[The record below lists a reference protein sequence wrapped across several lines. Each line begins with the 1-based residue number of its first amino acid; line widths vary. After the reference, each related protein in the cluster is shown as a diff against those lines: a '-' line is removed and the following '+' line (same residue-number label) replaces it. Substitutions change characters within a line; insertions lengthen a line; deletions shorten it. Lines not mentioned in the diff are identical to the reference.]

1 MNELSVELRV
11 DIGGHDYLPHSF
23 LIVTGPDGIERGYGF
38 GPLEDGNMV
47 DYGWIKDNFDH
58 ERNTSTGKIPLDVDS
73 YNRLVA
79 YINKSIANPPPY
91 NLFFGSQC
99 ANWAVKG
106 LVEAGIPAF
115 ASPNM
120 FPDNFLRDVF
130 ESIVWNPY
138 TQFLNIKVNDLFG
151 QARVMR
157 RIDPLALDLDGDGV
171 ETVGITADKKILFDH
186 NSDGIRAATGWV
198 KSDDAL
204 LVLDRN
210 GNGSIDN
217 GSELFGVD
225 TLLSNGQKATTGFAA
240 LADLDSNRDGVFNS
254 ADAKYA
260 QIQLWRDLDQDGMSN
275 SGELQTLAEAGIAS
289 INLNSV
295 VNRRDL
301 GNGNVQTD
309 TANFTRTDGG
319 IGTAANLDFASN
331 AFYREFGDNIALTSE
346 AARMPNLR
354 GAGMVRDLQEAAS
367 IDAKLI
373 QDVNGLSG
381 LSRVDAMNQLDQLL
395 QDWAGTANFKTSQQ
409 RAADMGV
416 KLLFSV
422 PDATATEMIAIQR
435 LGGGPSNLTGVLAEL
450 GVTLERYNIVKEK
463 VAAMGRMISVLEAFN
478 GQTFL
483 DFPDSGGVA
492 DGTAFSVPQ
501 VNIISSDNNGEP
513 ISSLASSPVVVSS
526 LLPGQGNLLR
536 RSYATLKESVYAD
549 LVGPVRLKSYL
560 DAVSLKIDASGIS
573 MDFTALDAKLDSAY
587 KNDPIETFIDCL
599 DLQKCIDPL
608 SKMGWQGAAKLV
620 GWASDIAS
628 KGQLDQL
635 KSSLVIAYA
644 ECSNGVPEIRV
655 GTTSADTISAG
666 KTDDIVIGLS
676 GNDSLYGNA
685 GNDILDGGAGN
696 DSLLGGEGND
706 VYLFNRGSGQDM
718 VLNFD
723 TTVDKVDVV
732 QFAADITSTDVIISN
747 TENNLV
753 LSIKGTT
760 DKLTIYSYFQ
770 NDAANTYRVEEIRFA
785 DGTVWN
791 VDTVKA
797 LVLLP
802 TAGNDY
808 LRGYATADTIN
819 GGDGNDTLVG
829 EAGNDVLNGD
839 NGNDLLTGCNGND
852 VINGGA
858 GDDTLR
864 GENGNDILGGET
876 GNDSLLGGEGNDL
889 YLFGRGGGQDTVF
902 NFDTL
907 AAKVDVIQFGADIGS
922 GDVNISRAQDDLVL
936 NIKGTTD
943 KLTIYSY
950 FQNDAASTYRV
961 EEIRFADGT
970 VWNVDTIKALALLPT
985 AGNDYLRG
993 YATADIISGGEGND
1007 TLSGEAGDDIVN
1019 GDNGNDYLNGS
1030 NGNDVL
1036 NGGTGSDSLYGGN
1049 GNDILDG
1056 GVGNDSLLGGEGN
1069 DVYLFGRGSGQ
1080 DSINNNDLAAGK
1092 VDAVQFAA
1100 DITIADVSMKRVGSE
1115 LEISL
1120 IGTADKLTIS
1130 SYFFQDGAGS
1140 YKLEEIRFADGTVWN
1155 VEMVKAMVLLPT
1167 AGNDN
1172 LRGYATAD
1180 IISGEG
1186 GNDFIYA
1193 GDGNDTINGGEGA
1206 DNLSGE
1212 NGNDVVNGG
1221 AGNDT
1226 LYGDNGIDILDGG
1239 VGDDSLYGNAG
1250 TDILQGGAG
1259 NDYFSDSSGAA
1270 LFDGGLGNDTINGG
1284 ANVEIFVGGQ
1294 GNDTYTTGAGNDILL
1309 FNKGDGQDSFAAG
1322 GTGNDTVSLGGSG
1335 LNYADLALAKSGTDL
1350 VLKVGA
1356 VDQITFRN
1364 WYASTPTRPIATL
1377 QVIAEAMDD
1386 FAQGGSDP
1394 LKDQRVERFNFTGLV
1409 ETFDAARTANAGLSS
1424 WALTNALNNFSQGG
1438 SDTAAVGGDFAYQY
1452 GKNGTFAGMGVTTA
1466 LNTLSDVNMGA
1477 TSQAL
1482 TAPSGQQSGAIR
1494 LS

>member
-1 MNELSVELRV
+1 MNELSVELVV
-11 DIGGHDYLPHSF
+11 DVFGKDGLPHTF
-23 LIVTGPDGIERGYGF
+23 LIIVGPDGKDRGFGF
-38 GPLEDGNMV
+38 GPLEDGNFI
-47 DYGWIKDNFDH
+47 DYGRIKDNIEH

-260 QIQLWRDLDQDGMSN
+260 QVQLWRDLDQDGMSD

-309 TANFTRTDGG
+309 AANFTRTDGSVG
-319 IGTAANLDFASN
+319 AAANLDFASN
-331 AFYREFGDNIALTSE
+331 AFYREFGDSIALTSE

-435 LGGGPSNLTGVLAEL
+435 LGGGPSNLSGVLAEL

-501 VNIISSDNNGEP
+501 VNIVSSDNNGEP
-513 ISSLASSPVVVSS
+513 ISILASSPVVVSS
-526 LLPGQGNLLR
+526 LVPGQGDLLR
-536 RSYATLKESVYAD
+536 RSYVTLKESVYGD
-549 LVGPVRLKSYL
+549 LVGPTRLKSYL

-573 MDFTALDAKLDSAY
+573 MDFTALNAKLDGAY
-587 KNDPIETFIDCL
+587 KNDPIATFIDCL
-599 DLQKCIDPL
+599 DLQKYIEPL
-608 SKMGWQGAAKLV
+608 SKMGWQGAARLV
-620 GWASDIAS
+620 SWASDIAS

-635 KSSLVIAYA
+635 KSGLALVYA
-644 ECSNGVPEIRV
+644 ESSNGVPEIRL
-655 GTTSADTISAG
+655 GTAGAESISAG
-666 KTDDIVIGLS
+666 KSDDIIVGLA
-676 GNDSLYGNA
+676 GNDTLRGEN

-706 VYLFNRGSGQDM
+706 VYLFGRGSGQDM

-723 TTVDKVDVV
+723 TALDKVDVV
-732 QFAADITSTDVIISN
+732 QFAADIASTDVIISN

-760 DKLTIYSYFQ
+760 DKLTIYGYFQ
-770 NDAANTYRVEEIRFA
+770 NDGANTYRVEEIRFS

-797 LVLLP
+797 LALLP
-802 TAGNDY
+802 TTGNDI

-829 EAGNDVLNGD
+829 EAGDDVLNGD
-839 NGNDLLTGCNGND
+839 NGNDYLAGGSGND

-858 GDDTLR
+858 GNDTLF
-864 GENGNDILGGET
+864 GDNGNDILDGGI

-889 YLFGRGGGQDTVF
+889 YLFGRGSGQDTVY
-902 NFDTL
+902 NRDIAST
-907 AAKVDVIQFGADIGS
+907 DVI
-922 GDVNISRAQDDLVL
+922 ISNTENNLVL
-936 NIKGTTD
+936 SIKGTTD
-943 KLTIYSY
+943 KLTINGY
-950 FQNDAASTYRV
+950 FQNDGANTYRV

-970 VWNVDTIKALALLPT
+970 VWGIDTVKALALLPT
-985 AGNDYLRG
+985 TGSDILRG
-993 YATADIISGGEGND
+993 YATADTINGGDGND
-1007 TLSGEAGDDIVN
+1007 TLVGEAGSDALN
-1019 GDNGNDYLNGS
+1019 GDNGADRLLGGDGS
-1030 NGNDVL
+1030 DVL
-1036 NGGTGSDSLYGGN
+1036 NGGAGADTLYGDN

-1056 GVGNDSLLGGEGN
+1056 G
-1069 DVYLFGRGSGQ
+1069 
-1080 DSINNNDLAAGK
+1080 I
-1092 VDAVQFAA
+1092 
-1100 DITIADVSMKRVGSE
+1100 
-1115 LEISL
+1115 
-1120 IGTADKLTIS
+1120 
-1130 SYFFQDGAGS
+1130 
-1140 YKLEEIRFADGTVWN
+1140 
-1155 VEMVKAMVLLPT
+1155 
-1167 AGNDN
+1167 
-1172 LRGYATAD
+1172 
-1180 IISGEG
+1180 
-1186 GNDFIYA
+1186 
-1193 GDGNDTINGGEGA
+1193 
-1206 DNLSGE
+1206 
-1212 NGNDVVNGG
+1212 
-1221 AGNDT
+1221 
-1226 LYGDNGIDILDGG
+1226 
-1239 VGDDSLYGNAG
+1239 GDDSLLGNAG

-1259 NDYFSDSSGAA
+1259 NDYFSDSLGAA

-1284 ANVEIFVGGQ
+1284 ANAEIFVGGQ
-1294 GNDTYTTGAGNDILL
+1294 GNDTYSTGAGNDILL

-1409 ETFDAARTANAGLSS
+1409 ETFDAARTANTGVSS
-1424 WALTNALNNFSQGG
+1424 WALTNALSNFSQGG

-1466 LNTLSDVNMGA
+1466 FNTLSDVTLGE

>member
-1 MNELSVELRV
+1 MVKFSVDDGFQEFFGQSISVMLKNMALQVQDHANLIKEQGVNALERAAKAAESARYLDELGSKVISELDQIKTQVQLDSQMVARVEATKTALGQADSFFMTAKQTGNFAQNVAALGKNLGGLMAGLELIAQIRSPEGKAYEIGGELSRIVGGI
-11 DIGGHDYLPHSF
+11 IGGAVVASIAGGLTAGVLSVCTVGAFAHYFWEEFVAPHLGWSLDKSPLF
-23 LIVTGPDGIERGYGF
+23 WDAFFDGISG
-38 GPLEDGNMV
+38 
-47 DYGWIKDNFDH
+47 
-58 ERNTSTGKIPLDVDS
+58 
-73 YNRLVA
+73 
-79 YINKSIANPPPY
+79 
-91 NLFFGSQC
+91 
-99 ANWAVKG
+99 AV
-106 LVEAGIPAF
+106 
-115 ASPNM
+115 N
-120 FPDNFLRDVF
+120 N
-130 ESIVWNPY
+130 
-138 TQFLNIKVNDLFG
+138 LFG

-260 QIQLWRDLDQDGMSN
+260 QVQLWRDLNQDGMSD

-295 VNRRDL
+295 VNRRDF
-301 GNGNVQTD
+301 GNGNIQTD
-309 TANFTRTDGG
+309 AANFTRTDGSV
-319 IGTAANLDFASN
+319 GTAANLDFASN
-331 AFYREFGDNIALTSE
+331 AFYREFGDSIALTSE

-381 LSRVDAMNQLDQLL
+381 LSRVNAMNQLDQLL

-435 LGGGPSNLTGVLAEL
+435 LGGGPSNLSGVLAEL

-513 ISSLASSPVVVSS
+513 ISILASSLVVVSS
-526 LLPGQGNLLR
+526 LVPGQGDLLR
-536 RSYATLKESVYAD
+536 RSYVTLKESVYGD
-549 LVGPVRLKSYL
+549 LVGPIRLKSYL

-573 MDFTALDAKLDSAY
+573 MDFTALNVKLDGAY
-587 KNDPIETFIDCL
+587 KNDPIATFIDCL
-599 DLQKCIDPL
+599 DLQKYIEPL
-608 SKMGWQGAAKLV
+608 SKMGWQGAARLV
-620 GWASDIAS
+620 SWASDIAS

-635 KSSLVIAYA
+635 KSGLALVYA
-644 ECSNGVPEIRV
+644 ESSNGVPEVRF
-655 GTTSADTISAG
+655 GTAGAESISAG
-666 KTDDIVIGLS
+666 KSDDIIVGLA
-676 GNDSLYGNA
+676 GNDTLRGEN

-706 VYLFNRGSGQDM
+706 VYLFGRGSGQDM

-723 TTVDKVDVV
+723 TALNKVDVV
-732 QFAADITSTDVIISN
+732 QFAADIASTDVIISN

-760 DKLTIYSYFQ
+760 DKLTIYGYFQ
-770 NDAANTYRVEEIRFA
+770 NDGANTYRVEEIRFS

-797 LVLLP
+797 LALLP
-802 TAGNDY
+802 TTGNDI

-829 EAGNDVLNGD
+829 EAGDDVLNGD
-839 NGNDLLTGCNGND
+839 NGADRLLGGDGND

-858 GDDTLR
+858 GNDTLF
-864 GENGNDILGGET
+864 GDNGNDILDGGI

-889 YLFGRGGGQDTVF
+889 YLFGRGSGQDTVY
-902 NFDTL
+902 NRDT
-907 AAKVDVIQFGADIGS
+907 ASGKVDVVQFAADIAS
-922 GDVNISRAQDDLVL
+922 TDVIISNTENNLVL
-936 NIKGTTD
+936 SIKGTTD
-943 KLTIYSY
+943 KLTINGY
-950 FQNDAASTYRV
+950 FQNDGANTYRV
-961 EEIRFADGT
+961 EEIRFSDGT
-970 VWNVDTIKALALLPT
+970 VWNVDTVKALALLPT
-985 AGNDYLRG
+985 TGNDILRG
-993 YATADIISGGEGND
+993 YATADTINGGDGND
-1007 TLSGEAGDDIVN
+1007 TLVGEAGDDVLN
-1019 GDNGNDYLNGS
+1019 GDNGADRLLGGDGS
-1030 NGNDVL
+1030 DVL
-1036 NGGTGSDSLYGGN
+1036 NGGAGADTLYGDN

-1056 GVGNDSLLGGEGN
+1056 G
-1069 DVYLFGRGSGQ
+1069 
-1080 DSINNNDLAAGK
+1080 I
-1092 VDAVQFAA
+1092 
-1100 DITIADVSMKRVGSE
+1100 
-1115 LEISL
+1115 
-1120 IGTADKLTIS
+1120 
-1130 SYFFQDGAGS
+1130 
-1140 YKLEEIRFADGTVWN
+1140 
-1155 VEMVKAMVLLPT
+1155 
-1167 AGNDN
+1167 
-1172 LRGYATAD
+1172 
-1180 IISGEG
+1180 
-1186 GNDFIYA
+1186 
-1193 GDGNDTINGGEGA
+1193 
-1206 DNLSGE
+1206 
-1212 NGNDVVNGG
+1212 
-1221 AGNDT
+1221 
-1226 LYGDNGIDILDGG
+1226 
-1239 VGDDSLYGNAG
+1239 GDDSLLGNAG

-1259 NDYFSDSSGAA
+1259 NDYLFDTSGAA

-1284 ANVEIFVGGQ
+1284 ANAEIFVGGQ
-1294 GNDTYTTGAGNDILL
+1294 GNDTYSTGAGNDILL
-1309 FNKGDGQDSFAAG
+1309 FNKGDGQDSFSAG
-1322 GTGNDTVSLGGSG
+1322 GAGNDTVSLGGSG

-1409 ETFDAARTANAGLSS
+1409 ETFDAARTADTGVSS
-1424 WALTNALNNFSQGG
+1424 WALTNALSNFSQGG

-1452 GKNGTFAGMGVTTA
+1452 GKNGTFAGMGVTSA
-1466 LNTLSDVNMGA
+1466 LNTLSDVNLGA

>member
-1 MNELSVELRV
+1 MSDLSIKDGFQEFFGQSIAQGLEELSVHIQSQAAAIEKQGFAALNRVEKAAESWRYLDEFGSKVIGELDQIKTQVQLDSQMQARV
-11 DIGGHDYLPHSF
+11 EAAKSALGQADSF
-23 LIVTGPDGIERGYGF
+23 LTTAKQTANFAENVAVIGKNVGGLIAALELIGQIRSPEAKAFEVGGELSKIAGGIVGGAVAVAAGSGLFLGVAFALGGGSIAYAFWEKFVTPHLGWSLDKSPLFWDAFFDGISG
-38 GPLEDGNMV
+38 
-47 DYGWIKDNFDH
+47 
-58 ERNTSTGKIPLDVDS
+58 
-73 YNRLVA
+73 
-79 YINKSIANPPPY
+79 
-91 NLFFGSQC
+91 
-99 ANWAVKG
+99 AV
-106 LVEAGIPAF
+106 
-115 ASPNM
+115 N
-120 FPDNFLRDVF
+120 N
-130 ESIVWNPY
+130 
-138 TQFLNIKVNDLFG
+138 LFG

-240 LADLDSNRDGVFNS
+240 LADLDSDRDGVFNS

-260 QIQLWRDLDQDGMSN
+260 QVQLWRDLDQDGISD

-295 VNRRDL
+295 VNRRDF
-301 GNGNVQTD
+301 GNGNIQTD
-309 TANFTRTDGG
+309 AANFTRTDGSV
-319 IGTAANLDFASN
+319 GTAANLDFASN
-331 AFYREFGDNIALTSE
+331 AFYREFGDSIALTSE

-381 LSRVDAMNQLDQLL
+381 LSRVNAMNQLDQLL

-435 LGGGPSNLTGVLAEL
+435 LGGGPSNLSGVLAEL

-501 VNIISSDNNGEP
+501 VNIVSSDNNGEP
-513 ISSLASSPVVVSS
+513 ISILASSPVVVSS
-526 LLPGQGNLLR
+526 LVPGQGDLLR
-536 RSYATLKESVYAD
+536 RSYVTLKESVYGD
-549 LVGPVRLKSYL
+549 LVGPIRLKSYL

-573 MDFTALDAKLDSAY
+573 MDFTALNAKLDSAY
-587 KNDPIETFIDCL
+587 KNDPIATFIDCL
-599 DLQKCIDPL
+599 DLQKYIEPL
-608 SKMGWQGAAKLV
+608 SKMGWQGAARLV
-620 GWASDIAS
+620 SWASDIAS

-635 KSSLVIAYA
+635 KSGLALVYA
-644 ECSNGVPEIRV
+644 ESSNGVPEVRF
-655 GTTSADTISAG
+655 GTAGAESISAG
-666 KTDDIVIGLS
+666 KSDDIIVGL
-676 GNDSLYGNA
+676 A
-685 GNDILDGGAGN
+685 GNDTLRGENGNDVLDGGAGN

-706 VYLFNRGSGQDM
+706 VYLFGRGSGQDM

-723 TTVDKVDVV
+723 TALDKVDVV
-732 QFAADITSTDVIISN
+732 QFAADIASTDVIISN

-760 DKLTIYSYFQ
+760 DKLTIYGYFQ
-770 NDAANTYRVEEIRFA
+770 NDGANTYRVEEIRFS

-797 LVLLP
+797 LALLP
-802 TAGNDY
+802 TTGNDI

-829 EAGNDVLNGD
+829 EAGDDVLNGD
-839 NGNDLLTGCNGND
+839 NGNDYLAGGSGND

-858 GDDTLR
+858 GNDTLF
-864 GENGNDILGGET
+864 GDNGNDILDGGI

-889 YLFGRGGGQDTVF
+889 YLFGRGSGQDTVY
-902 NFDTL
+902 NRDT
-907 AAKVDVIQFGADIGS
+907 ASGKVDVVQFAADIAS
-922 GDVNISRAQDDLVL
+922 TDVIISNTENNLVL
-936 NIKGTTD
+936 SIKGTTD
-943 KLTIYSY
+943 KLTINGY
-950 FQNDAASTYRV
+950 FQNDGANTYRV

-970 VWNVDTIKALALLPT
+970 VWGIDTVKALALLPT
-985 AGNDYLRG
+985 TGSDILRG
-993 YATADIISGGEGND
+993 YATADTINGGDGND
-1007 TLSGEAGDDIVN
+1007 TLVGEAGSDALN
-1019 GDNGNDYLNGS
+1019 GDNGADRLLGGDGS
-1030 NGNDVL
+1030 DVL
-1036 NGGTGSDSLYGGN
+1036 NGGAGADTLYGDN

-1056 GVGNDSLLGGEGN
+1056 G
-1069 DVYLFGRGSGQ
+1069 
-1080 DSINNNDLAAGK
+1080 I
-1092 VDAVQFAA
+1092 
-1100 DITIADVSMKRVGSE
+1100 
-1115 LEISL
+1115 
-1120 IGTADKLTIS
+1120 
-1130 SYFFQDGAGS
+1130 
-1140 YKLEEIRFADGTVWN
+1140 
-1155 VEMVKAMVLLPT
+1155 
-1167 AGNDN
+1167 
-1172 LRGYATAD
+1172 
-1180 IISGEG
+1180 
-1186 GNDFIYA
+1186 
-1193 GDGNDTINGGEGA
+1193 
-1206 DNLSGE
+1206 
-1212 NGNDVVNGG
+1212 
-1221 AGNDT
+1221 
-1226 LYGDNGIDILDGG
+1226 
-1239 VGDDSLYGNAG
+1239 GDDSLLGNAG

-1259 NDYFSDSSGAA
+1259 NDYFSDSLGAA

-1284 ANVEIFVGGQ
+1284 ANAEIFVGGQ
-1294 GNDTYTTGAGNDILL
+1294 GNDTYSTGAGNDILL

-1409 ETFDAARTANAGLSS
+1409 ETFDAARTANTGVSS
-1424 WALTNALNNFSQGG
+1424 WALTNALSNFSQGG

-1466 LNTLSDVNMGA
+1466 FNTLSDVTLGE